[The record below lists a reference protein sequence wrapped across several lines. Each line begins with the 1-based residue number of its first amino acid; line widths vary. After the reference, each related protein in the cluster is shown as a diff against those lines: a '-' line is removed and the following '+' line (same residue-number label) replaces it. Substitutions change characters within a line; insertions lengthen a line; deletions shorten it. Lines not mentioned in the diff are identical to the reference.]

1 MLRKILRN
9 CILLFAVIH
18 ISIALN
24 GQTVIR
30 PVAPSVPTSPQAEAF
45 KKYGDFEINYSTGIP
60 DISIPLFEINH
71 RGYKLP
77 ITLKYNPQPLRP
89 GYNYDV
95 YGHGWGL
102 SVSSCISR
110 TIEYIPDE
118 WRDFKLETDKLS
130 NSFEVYRRGGGI
142 TNINLGYDIFNA
154 ILPDGSSFEFVVRRG
169 SNGLEYIVSD
179 NRSVQISC
187 SYTSANINSFT
198 VVDERGIKYTF
209 AGADTPYN
217 GLGASSSPFYGSYV
231 SWQLSSINLPNTTE
245 PIVFK
250 YDQSMETRYKR
261 YAKEAAVLLR
271 YTLFP
276 PPISSP
282 PTGMAAPIENV
293 QSYCYKMKLLTS
305 IKYGSTSISLLYKN
319 NVSTAEY
326 NYVDEIRIEDN
337 DNLVRNILLNKTI
350 YNYSYTGFPNN
361 PIAKLRN
368 ITISG
373 NSVHP
378 MVYECTYTSNGGYFA
393 GTDHWGYL
401 NSSDVQFNIGN
412 FNVFINFK
420 YEFIQQAPVA
430 ITKLTKSSQDL
441 CPYEKIKLSS
451 ITSDNRAPLSPYDH
465 GVLEVLKY
473 PTGGY
478 TKFEFE
484 NHEFLTS
491 TDVNGNYIFD
501 KNGRRAIKA
510 GGFRIRK
517 ITNYTSDGSIAN
529 IKCYGYGKADG
540 SYRHTGL
547 GEAVVDPN
555 ILTYANYTN
564 GADFPLRYMFLGL
577 SITGKKEAFI
587 TDPFDNRLPTQESV
601 WGWECTFTADNFRR
615 ILNGRTPVVYSEVTV
630 YHGDIFSY
638 PYSVDRTTGKTVYK
652 YDIYDILA
660 SDTLFFE
667 APQYYGNNMSYSPKK
682 YRYNI
687 LKEKTDYTC
696 ENQNYRIIRNEI
708 NEWIKNYHGIMNYQY
723 TNAHHTDHAPAN
735 ISLYPFFTAKSYY
748 LGGALLSLRKVT
760 TYANKVYENV
770 YYTITQSEYY
780 AYNPR
785 DQLIEKISSGDRSG
799 TSLKIT
805 YTYPVISTN
814 GTTPATIQDMV
825 NKNIISPVLE
835 ERSVSNAD
843 PSGSSAFLDLS
854 GTKVEYGTFNVGNST
869 LYLPSRLYE
878 LNLSTSV
885 SSYVLSGE
893 VLSYSEQGNPR
904 EVVSKDGVHT
914 IYLWSYKDRYL
925 IAEIKNATSSQVSAA
940 VSSVFGMTIDALSQ
954 VSAPDVAK
962 LKSFRN
968 NANLKDAFVSTF
980 TYQPLVGVTSMTDS
994 SGMTTYYSYDGLG
1007 RLTETYYYE
1016 GNVVSSDKKRTLQQ
1030 YEYHYRN
1037 Q

>member
-1 MLRKILRN
+1 MLRKMLRN
-9 CILLFAVIH
+9 SILLFAVIH

-24 GQTVIR
+24 GQTAIQ

-154 ILPDGSSFEFVVRRG
+154 ILPDGSSFEFIMCRG
-169 SNGLEYIVSD
+169 INGLEYIVSD

-271 YTLFP
+271 YNLE
-276 PPISSP
+276 SSP
-282 PTGMAAPIENV
+282 YMGMATSIENI
-293 QSYCYKMKLLTS
+293 QPYCYKMKLLTS
-305 IKYGSTSISLLYKN
+305 IEYGSTSISLLYKN
-319 NVSTAEY
+319 KTSNAEY
-326 NYVDEIRIEDN
+326 NYVDEIRISDN
-337 DNLVRNILLNKTI
+337 NSLIRNVLLNKTI
-350 YNYSYTGFPNN
+350 YNYSYTGTVND
-361 PIAKLRN
+361 PIAKLNN

-373 NSVHP
+373 SSVHP

-393 GTDHWGYL
+393 GTDHWGDL
-401 NSSDVQFNIGN
+401 NSSDVQYNIGN
-412 FNVFINFK
+412 FNIFISFS
-420 YEFIQQAPVA
+420 YDFIRNAPVA

-441 CPYEKIKLSS
+441 CPYEKIKLSGGA
-451 ITSDNRAPLSPYDH
+451 SDNRVPLPPHSH

-491 TDVNGNYIFD
+491 TDANGNYIYN
-501 KNGRRAIKA
+501 KNERRAIKA
-510 GGFRIRK
+510 AGFRIKK

-529 IKCYGYGKADG
+529 VKCYGYGKADG

-555 ILTYANYTN
+555 ILAYSNYTS
-564 GADFPLRYMFLGL
+564 GANFPLRYMLLGL
-577 SITGKKEAFI
+577 STTGKKEVFS
-587 TDPFDNRLPTQESV
+587 DPFAHGPAIRDV
-601 WGWECTFTADNFRR
+601 WGWECTFSVDNFRK
-615 ILNGRTPVVYSEVTV
+615 ILNGRIPVVYPEVTV
-630 YHGDIFSY
+630 YHGDIYASY
-638 PYSVDRTTGKTVYK
+638 PYSPNRTTGKTVYK
-652 YDIYDILA
+652 YDIYDILV

-667 APQYYGNNMSYSPKK
+667 APQYYGNNMSYSPRK

-687 LKEKTDYTC
+687 LKEKTDYIC
-696 ENQNYRIIRNEI
+696 ENQSYRIIKNEI
-708 NEWIKNYHGIMNYQY
+708 NEWIKNYYGVMNYQY
-723 TNAHHTDHAPAN
+723 TNAYHTDHAPAN
-735 ISLYPFFTAKSYY
+735 ISLYPFFTTKSYY
-748 LGGALLSLRKVT
+748 LGGVLLSSHKVI
-760 TYANKVYENV
+760 TYANKVYENA
-770 YYTITQSEYY
+770 YYSITQSENYT
-780 AYNPR
+780 YNAR
-785 DQLIEKISSGDRSG
+785 DQLIEKVVSGGRCGDIK
-799 TSLKIT
+799 TT
-805 YTYPVISTN
+805 YTYPVISMN
-814 GTTPATIQDMV
+814 GTTPAVILDMV

-835 ERSVSNAD
+835 ERISSD
-843 PSGSSAFLDLS
+843 LLPSSSSAFRDIS
-854 GTKVEYGTFNVGNST
+854 GTKIEYGIFNIGSST
-869 LYLPSRLYE
+869 LYLPSKLYE
-878 LNLSTSV
+878 LNRFSTSN
-885 SSYVLSGE
+885 YVLSDE

-914 IYLWSYKDRYL
+914 VYLWSYKDRYL

-954 VSAPDVAK
+954 VAVPDVTK
-962 LKSFRN
+962 LKSLRKN
-968 NANLKDAFVSTF
+968 TNLKDAFISTF
-980 TYQPLVGVTSMTDS
+980 TYQPLVGVTSMTDP
-994 SGMTTYYSYDGLG
+994 SGMTTYYNYDGLG
-1007 RLTETYYYE
+1007 RLIETYCYE